1 MASGAVKAK
10 LGEVRPMP
18 AFVRERSL
26 AELGIAPSHSC
37 VAPNAEEAYPA
48 RQWHDDPEWVS
59 EIADSMPFREVFQ
72 CRASKAGHIN
82 VNEAR
87 TYKSWIKSLAKTE
100 ENCRAVALLDS
111 RVTIGA
117 SAKGR
122 SSSFAISRIL
132 QTSMP
137 YVIGGGLYPGL
148 LHVGSSKNRADGPT
162 RNRGIDPPTKEV
174 PRWFEQ
180 LQAGRPQMFD
190 AVVESSRVQKNPA
203 RWLRFLLLLAGDI
216 EPNPGPR
223 EKPQVP
229 RGPMDMTVGFAAS
242 TSDRMAKCFAGFRAW
257 VEEHASISWASLEG
271 DLPGI
276 VFALRGYG
284 LFCFEA
290 GYPRYLLVYA
300 ITAVQEYYPATRAI
314 MGPAWQI
321 DKKWQIHAPGQCRA
335 VLPPVVVKAA
345 VCVAAIWKWPCW
357 VAGVLLAFSAML
369 HPSELLA
376 LVRRD
381 LVFPSDVNFE
391 ADSLFVR
398 IRDPKT
404 SRFARRQHGKID
416 DPDIIEVIES
426 VFGPLPLNSRLM
438 PGAISAFRRQWNCIM
453 EKLGVPFRQAEK
465 GATPGVLRGSGATYL
480 YSCCEDVNWIA
491 WRGRWARVKTL
502 EYYLQEVAAQM
513 LIHELS
519 SKSKVRIFALADY
532 SYQVLRCCILAEQD
546 RKIGKLQMNQNNQK
560 KNFDRDGGLFGE
572 KFGEKLFTASATS
585 AAGIASS
592 NLGAFD
598 HAGENRDADYPFVSN
613 KHEHGCKSFGSTPA
627 HPWKA
632 ADESEQSEEEL

>member
-1 MASGAVKAK
+1 MLGCVISHYCFCGFGSPLQKASKWLHNKPWLVDLECKCCCDFKGRHFVVQGSFTEASKKDFVSRCRPSCTAVYGREPTLGETVANFSAQYPFGLVTQMASGAVKAK

-72 CRASKAGHIN
+72 YRASKAGHIN

-111 RVTIGA
+111 RATIGA

-229 RGPMDMTVGFAAS
+229 RGPMDMTVGF
-242 TSDRMAKCFAGFRAW
+242 GFRCKHFRSYGKMLCW
-257 VEEHASISWASLEG
+257 FQSLG
-271 DLPGI
+271 
-276 VFALRGYG
+276 RGT
-284 LFCFEA
+284 C
-290 GYPRYLLVYA
+290 
-300 ITAVQEYYPATRAI
+300 
-314 MGPAWQI
+314 
-321 DKKWQIHAPGQCRA
+321 
-335 VLPPVVVKAA
+335 
-345 VCVAAIWKWPCW
+345 
-357 VAGVLLAFSAML
+357 
-369 HPSELLA
+369 
-376 LVRRD
+376 
-381 LVFPSDVNFE
+381 
-391 ADSLFVR
+391 
-398 IRDPKT
+398 
-404 SRFARRQHGKID
+404 
-416 DPDIIEVIES
+416 
-426 VFGPLPLNSRLM
+426 
-438 PGAISAFRRQWNCIM
+438 
-453 EKLGVPFRQAEK
+453 
-465 GATPGVLRGSGATYL
+465 
-480 YSCCEDVNWIA
+480 
-491 WRGRWARVKTL
+491 
-502 EYYLQEVAAQM
+502 
-513 LIHELS
+513 
-519 SKSKVRIFALADY
+519 
-532 SYQVLRCCILAEQD
+532 
-546 RKIGKLQMNQNNQK
+546 
-560 KNFDRDGGLFGE
+560 
-572 KFGEKLFTASATS
+572 
-585 AAGIASS
+585 
-592 NLGAFD
+592 
-598 HAGENRDADYPFVSN
+598 
-613 KHEHGCKSFGSTPA
+613 
-627 HPWKA
+627 
-632 ADESEQSEEEL
+632 